1 MVLMKVL
8 PMIENNM
15 LLQWSPAMRWQERR
29 PGANN
34 RAYSTNDENSATSV
48 KNARKRQFYRAMM
61 ADGHGGL
68 LDNGQSFLETQ
79 NNEVYTCQH
88 AAAAAYCSDERRAGH
103 RQIGH
108 NQEKTINTAQA
119 AIWSR
124 SRSRAKQWRGWW
136 WERFGGV
143 LME

>member
-1 MVLMKVL
+1 
-8 PMIENNM
+8 
-15 LLQWSPAMRWQERR
+15 MRWQERR

-88 AAAAAYCSDERRAGH
+88 AAAAAYCSDKRRAGH

-124 SRSRAKQWRGWW
+124 SRSRAKQ
-136 WERFGGV
+136 
-143 LME
+143 